1 MHKFVSLFCS
11 WVRLCFLWVFCGFG
25 LASLGL
31 YQARLEIFR
40 LALSW
45 ARLFLKNRVLGHV
58 VGPVLLE
65 LSPRSWVGL
74 FKP

>member
-1 MHKFVSLFCS
+1 MGQALFT
-11 WVRLCFLWVFCGFG
+11 LGFLWIRA
-25 LASLGL
+25 ASYGL

-45 ARLFLKNRVLGHV
+45 ARLFLKSRVLGHV

-65 LSPRSWVGL
+65 LSPRGWIGL
-74 FKP
+74 FQP